1 MSAPRPILLN
11 PGPVVLSERVRKALL
26 RPDLC
31 HREAEFSAL
40 QNKLRAGLLEVYQL
54 DPADWAAVLLTGSG
68 TAALE
73 AMLTSLA
80 PPSGRVLILANGV
93 YGERL
98 ARIAEIHHID
108 HAVLWHEWGEA
119 LRLERL
125 EAELAG
131 GGVARVA
138 VVQHETTTGRL
149 NDIERIAGLCARY
162 GDVPLF
168 LDGVSSFGAER
179 IEFERWNIAATA
191 ATANKCLHGVPGL
204 SFVITRRRALPGAA
218 APART
223 LYLDLA
229 AWLKAQDAHSTPF
242 TPCVQV
248 CYALAEA
255 LDELR
260 EAGGWRRRQARYR
273 RLMEQTRAG
282 LRGLGIRPLLPK
294 EDGSCV
300 LSAFH
305 LPPGLGYQA
314 LHDRLK
320 AAGFII
326 YAGQG
331 AFAKS
336 LFRIACMGEIK
347 TADIE
352 RLIAEVGKIM
362 PAHAGKNP
370 P

>member
-1 MSAPRPILLN
+1 MSQPRPILLN
-11 PGPVVLSERVRKALL
+11 PGPVVLSERVRKALS

-40 QNKLRAGLLEVYQL
+40 QDQLRAGLLAVYQL

-80 PPSGRVLILANGV
+80 PPSGRLLILANGV

-98 ARIAEIHHID
+98 ARI
-108 HAVLWHEWGEA
+108 
-119 LRLERL
+119 
-125 EAELAG
+125 ELAS

-138 VVQHETTTGRL
+138 LVQHETTSGRL
-149 NDIERIAGLCARY
+149 NDIERIAGLCARH
-162 GDVPLF
+162 GDVPLL

-204 SFVITRRRALPGAA
+204 SFVITRRRALRDAA

-229 AWLKAQDAHSTPF
+229 TYLKAQDAHSTPF

-255 LDELR
+255 LEELR

-282 LRGLGIRPLLPK
+282 LQGLGIRPLLPE

-305 LPPGLGYQA
+305 LPPDLGYEA

-320 AAGFII
+320 VAGFII

-347 TADIE
+347 TADIK
-352 RLIAEVGKIM
+352 RLIAEVGRIM
-362 PAHAGKNP
+362 EALT
-370 P
+370 

>member
-1 MSAPRPILLN
+1 MSASGPILLN
-11 PGPVVLSERVRKALL
+11 PGPVVLSARVRGALL

-31 HREAEFSAL
+31 HREAEFIDL
-40 QNKLRAGLLEVYQL
+40 QNRLRAGLLEVYQL
-54 DPADWAAVLLTGSG
+54 DPARWAAILFSASG

-80 PPSGRVLILANGV
+80 PVSGRVLIIANGV

-98 ARIAEIHHID
+98 RKIAEIHHID

-119 LRLERL
+119 IRLDRL

-131 GGVARVA
+131 GACSHVA
-138 VVQHETTTGRL
+138 VVHHETTTGRL
-149 NDIERIAGLCARY
+149 NDIERLARLCARY
-162 GDVPLF
+162 GDVPL
-168 LDGVSSFGAER
+168 LVDGVSSFGAER
-179 IEFERWNIAATA
+179 IEFERWNIAACA

-204 SFVITRRRALPGAA
+204 SFVIARRRALPDAA

-223 LYLDLA
+223 LYLDLGA
-229 AWLKAQDAHSTPF
+229 YLKAQDADSTPF
-242 TPCVQV
+242 TQCAQV
-248 CYALAEA
+248 FYALAEA

-260 EAGGWRRRQARYR
+260 EAGGWRQRRQRYR
-273 RLMEQTRAG
+273 RLMDHARAG
-282 LRGLGIRPLLPK
+282 LRDLGIRPLLSR

-305 LPPGLGYQA
+305 LPPGLGYA
-314 LHDRLK
+314 ELHDRLK

-331 AFAKS
+331 GFAKS

-347 TADIE
+347 SADIT
-352 RLIAEVGKIM
+352 RLIAEVGNILH
-362 PAHAGKNP
+362 ARAGKDP
-370 P
+370 G